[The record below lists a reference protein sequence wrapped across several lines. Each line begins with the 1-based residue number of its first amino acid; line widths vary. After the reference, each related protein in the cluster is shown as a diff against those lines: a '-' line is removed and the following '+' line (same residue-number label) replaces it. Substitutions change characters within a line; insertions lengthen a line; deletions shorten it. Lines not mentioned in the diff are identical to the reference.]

1 MAQQIINVGSNPN
14 DSTGDPIRTSFQKVN
29 SNFNEVYSNLAGS
42 NFKLSV
48 NTMTTKLGD
57 ITISPY
63 GSNPVTIGTNNKLIV
78 ASMDA
83 STSDTTGALTVAG
96 GMGVVGD
103 VYIGGMLNAPAV
115 AFGFMDDTAI
125 GSYTPSSG
133 IFTSLTAD
141 SIVSNNSITAS
152 TLNVD
157 NGSFNTITPAT
168 INFDA
173 AYGNS
178 MTVSSAFM
186 SNALIGNLATPNVT
200 ITGGSISGVSI
211 AINSIEDTPI
221 GSATP
226 NTAVFTKMTTVDAEI
241 TGGNISGVNLTVAAL
256 NNAPIGNAT
265 PSTGEFT
272 RLGASGIVYANN
284 STTATSTST
293 GAVRVTGGVG
303 VGGNLWADIVHA
315 AHNGAGTNFRIGDDA
330 WLGDIN
336 QTNTARLMG
345 VQDNSKGYIV
355 FGAGDTATLG
365 RSGTDALTYTGN
377 FNAAVITGSTVKAG
391 TIGNSGTHFTG
402 TIDTNAQPYI
412 TSVGTLNGLT
422 ISGTTQTDTLNVT
435 TVNGNLNGIVNGTF
449 DGTIGAATP
458 NTGVFTEV
466 TVNGNLIAS
475 AYTIQG
481 NISGSAATAS
491 SATTAGTA
499 TYASTAGLAT
509 AATTVV
515 QPAQGNITS
524 LGILTSLQ
532 VSGPVT
538 LSNDLSIGN
547 VYASGNVSAVT
558 MEASYGAIVG
568 NLEVFGGNL
577 YLANT
582 FTVSNS
588 IGDPTDIPG
597 KILWDSG
604 YVYVCV
610 ANYDGV
616 NPIWKRSTLGSF

>member
-29 SNFNEVYSNLAGS
+29 TNFNEIYSNLAGS
-42 NFKLSV
+42 NFKLTV

-63 GSNPVTIGTNNKLIV
+63 GGNPVTIGSGNKLIV
-78 ASMDA
+78 ANMAA
-83 STSDTTGALTVAG
+83 SISDTTGALTVAG
-96 GMGVVGD
+96 GMGVAGD
-103 VYIGGMLNAPAV
+103 VYIGGILNAPAV
-115 AFGFMDDTAI
+115 AFDFMDATAI
-125 GSYTPSSG
+125 GSYTPSTG

-141 SIVSNNSITAS
+141 SIISNNSISAS
-152 TLNVD
+152 SLNVD
-157 NGSFNTITPAT
+157 HGSFNTINPTT

-178 MTVSSAFM
+178 ITISTASM
-186 SNALIGNLATPNVT
+186 SNALVGNLVTPNVKITGGT
-200 ITGGSISGVSI
+200 ITGVSV

-221 GSATP
+221 GKVTP

-256 NNAPIGNAT
+256 NNTPIGNAT

-284 STTATSTST
+284 STIATSTST
-293 GAVRVTGGVG
+293 GAVRVVGGVG
-303 VGGNLWADIVHA
+303 IGGNLWADIVHA
-315 AHNGAGTNFRIGDDA
+315 GNNGSGTNFRIGDDA

-336 QTNTARLMG
+336 QTNSARIMG
-345 VQDNSKGYIV
+345 VQDNSKGYLV
-355 FGAGDTATLG
+355 FGNGDTATLG
-365 RSGTDALTYTGN
+365 RSGTGALTYTGD
-377 FNAAVITGSTVKAG
+377 FTASTIRAATVNAG
-391 TIGNSGTHFTG
+391 TIGNSGANLIG

-412 TSVGTLNGLT
+412 NSLGVLTGLT
-422 ISGTTQTDTLNVT
+422 VSGTVDAT
-435 TVNGNLNGIVNGTF
+435 TVNANLNGIVNGTF
-449 DGTIGAATP
+449 DGTVGATSP
-458 NTGVFTEV
+458 NTGSFTDV
-466 TVNGNLIAS
+466 TINGNLIAS

-499 TYASTAGLAT
+499 TYASTSGLAT

-515 QPAQGNITS
+515 QPSQGNITS

-532 VSGPVT
+532 VSGST
-538 LSNDLSIGN
+538 TINNDLSVGN
-547 VYASGNVSAVT
+547 VYASGNVNAIT
-558 MEASYGAIVG
+558 MEATYGAIVG
-568 NLEVFGGNL
+568 NLEVYGGNL

-582 FTVSNS
+582 YTVSNS
-588 IGDPTDIPG
+588 IGGPTDVPG
-597 KILWDSG
+597 KIVWDNG

-616 NPIWKRSTLGSF
+616 NPIWKRATLGSF